1 MNELQVFNN
10 SEFGELRTVT
20 IDGEPWFVGKDVAT
34 ALGYLNPSKALIDHV
49 DEEDKINNESLSS
62 NNESLSSLGRRGGW
76 LINESGLYSLILS
89 SKLPTAKRFKRWVT
103 AEVLPSL
110 RKTGSYSL
118 APIEPAVPRRV
129 LNADDYLRASAIV
142 STCRNERLP
151 YVLHYLTAGG
161 FEPPRIADKGPADES
176 AHAVRLIREA
186 QERGLSPAQIGKI
199 TGLDLTYVD
208 RYTRGQ
214 SFPVGGCAAYIVYA
228 MERALAEM

>member
-34 ALGYLNPSKALIDHV
+34 ALGYNNSRDAIAKHV
-49 DEEDKINNESLSS
+49 DAEDLNTVAIRDGVKGNPNMTI
-62 NNESLSSLGRRGGW
+62 
-76 LINESGLYSLILS
+76 INESGLYSFIFS

-103 AEVLPSL
+103 AEVLPTL

-161 FEPPRIADKGPADES
+161 FEPPRIADKGPVDES

>member
-34 ALGYLNPSKALIDHV
+34 ALGYNNSRDAIAKHV
-49 DEEDKINNESLSS
+49 DAEDLNTVAIRDGIKGNPNMTI
-62 NNESLSSLGRRGGW
+62 
-76 LINESGLYSLILS
+76 INESGLYSLILS

-103 AEVLPSL
+103 AEVLPTL

>member
-20 IDGEPWFVGKDVAT
+20 IDGESWFVGKDVAT
-34 ALGYLNPSKALIDHV
+34 ALGYNNSRDAIAKHV
-49 DEEDKINNESLSS
+49 DAEDLNTVAIRDGIKGNPNMTI
-62 NNESLSSLGRRGGW
+62 
-76 LINESGLYSLILS
+76 INESGLYSLILS

-103 AEVLPSL
+103 AEVLPTL

>member
-34 ALGYLNPSKALIDHV
+34 ALGYNNSRDAIAKHV
-49 DEEDKINNESLSS
+49 DAEDLNTVAIRDGIKGNPNMTI
-62 NNESLSSLGRRGGW
+62 
-76 LINESGLYSLILS
+76 INESGLYSLILS

-103 AEVLPSL
+103 AEVLPTL

-161 FEPPRIADKGPADES
+161 FEPPRIADKGPVDES